1 MQSSEVSTKVE
12 STQLRTS
19 TPYANVFTNPID
31 TIIKVRV
38 AGKNS
43 EVNENAPENV
53 ITEERGPNVDII
65 IKDTASKVNKAT
77 FRKLKLFV
85 WKYLTRV
92 TTQDARKKLGME
104 LMGREVYGHKNHGQF
119 MDYAKY
125 YGKL

>member
-1 MQSSEVSTKVE
+1 MRLYFCVLLLVLTLFASGTAIPLSADKQPPAFKTSDRRNRN
-12 STQLRTS
+12 LR
-19 TPYANVFTNPID
+19 
-31 TIIKVRV
+31 
-38 AGKNS
+38 
-43 EVNENAPENV
+43 VNENAPENV

-77 FRKLKLFV
+77 FRKLKFFV
-85 WKYLTRV
+85 WKYLMRV